1 MDTQILA
8 CLTREMTAYYAGD
21 PARIQHFMKVYAFSR
36 TIALLENCDD
46 ALRFVLEA
54 AALVHDIGI
63 KPSEAKYGSC
73 AGPYQEL
80 EGPPVAREMMQ
91 KLGFDPDVIDRV
103 CWLVG
108 HHHTYNPIDGMDHQ
122 ILVEAD
128 FLVNLFEGAEKKEA
142 ILNAYRRIFKTEAGK
157 TMCRQM
163 FGLSEEE

>member
-46 ALRFVLEA
+46 ALRFVLET

-63 KPSEAKYGSC
+63 KPSEAKYGSS
-73 AGPYQEL
+73 AGNYQEL
-80 EGPPVAREMMQ
+80 EGPPVAREMLQ
-91 KLGFDPDVIDRV
+91 KLGFAPDVIDRV

-108 HHHTYNPIDGMDHQ
+108 HHHTYHSVDGLDYQ

-128 FLVNLFEGAEKKEA
+128 FLVNLFEDSEKKEA
-142 ILNAYRRIFKTEAGK
+142 ILSAYRRIFKTEAGK
-157 TMCRQM
+157 TLCRQM

>member
-8 CLTREMTAYYAGD
+8 RLTREMTAYYAAD
-21 PARIQHFMKVYAFSR
+21 PARVQHFMKVYAFSC
-36 TIALLENCDD
+36 TIALLENCDES
-46 ALRFVLEA
+46 LRFVLEA

-63 KPSEAKYGSC
+63 KPSETKYGSC

-91 KLGFDPDVIDRV
+91 KLGFAPDVIERV

-108 HHHTYNPIDGMDHQ
+108 HHHTYEPIDGTDHQ

-128 FLVNLFEGAEKKEA
+128 FLVNLFEGKKDQDA
-142 ILNAYRRIFKTEAGK
+142 IESAYRRIFKTEAGK
-157 TMCRQM
+157 TLCRQM
-163 FGLSEEE
+163 FGLAEEE

>member
-8 CLTREMTAYYAGD
+8 CLMREMTVYYTGD

-91 KLGFDPDVIDRV
+91 KLGFDPDVIDSV

-142 ILNAYRRIFKTEAGK
+142 ILSAYHRIFKTEAGK
-157 TMCRQM
+157 TLCRQM
-163 FGLSEEE
+163 FGLTEEE

>member
-1 MDTQILA
+1 
-8 CLTREMTAYYAGD
+8 
-21 PARIQHFMKVYAFSR
+21 
-36 TIALLENCDD
+36 
-46 ALRFVLEA
+46 
-54 AALVHDIGI
+54 
-63 KPSEAKYGSC
+63 
-73 AGPYQEL
+73 
-80 EGPPVAREMMQ
+80 MMQ

-142 ILNAYRRIFKTEAGK
+142 ILSAYHRIFKTEAGK
-157 TMCRQM
+157 TLCRQM

>member
-8 CLTREMTAYYAGD
+8 CLMREMTVYYTGD

-142 ILNAYRRIFKTEAGK
+142 ILSAYHRIFKTEAGK
-157 TMCRQM
+157 TLCRQM
-163 FGLSEEE
+163 FGLTEEE

>member
-8 CLTREMTAYYAGD
+8 CLTREMTVYYTGD

-142 ILNAYRRIFKTEAGK
+142 ILSAYHRIFKTEAGK
-157 TMCRQM
+157 TLCRQM
-163 FGLSEEE
+163 FGLTEEE